1 MDGSYC
7 QCMIG
12 AVAGALLRYKI
23 ISSPMILR
31 AIPVSVLFV
40 AIMQKNFGIKA
51 SHDTGLG
58 TL

>member
-1 MDGSYC
+1 
-7 QCMIG
+7 MIG

-31 AIPVSVLFV
+31 ASPVNVLFV
-40 AIMQKNFGIKA
+40 AIMQKNFA

>member
-1 MDGSYC
+1 
-7 QCMIG
+7 MIG

-31 AIPVSVLFV
+31 AIPVNVLFV